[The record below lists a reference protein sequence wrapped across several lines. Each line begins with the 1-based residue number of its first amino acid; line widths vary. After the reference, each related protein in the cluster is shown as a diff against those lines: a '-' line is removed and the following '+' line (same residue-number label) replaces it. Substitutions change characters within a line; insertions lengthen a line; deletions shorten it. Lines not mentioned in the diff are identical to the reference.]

1 MYSFL
6 LKLLLLLSTTVF
18 KTVVAQGC
26 GGGFQ
31 CGTLYPID
39 PGNNIDCVYDP
50 NTQDYVEV
58 EFLVCACTPGA
69 VASASLIYIVNTPG
83 AYYTTVPALNSVP
96 VGTSVIQYVTLSFDA
111 QYSTKMEPP
120 VTIVELLTD
129 GTTTATYTDTFLLLP
144 EQTVFY
150 TSGTTTITS
159 TDYSTASKF
168 HGLCVLAFRH

>member
-26 GGGFQ
+26 GGGFE

-50 NTQDYVEV
+50 STPDYLEA

-111 QYSTKMEPP
+111 QYTKMEPP

-129 GTTTATYTDTFLLLP
+129 GTATATYTDTFLLLP
-144 EQTVFY
+144 EQTIFY

-168 HGLCVLAFRH
+168 HGLCVLDFQH

>member
-6 LKLLLLLSTTVF
+6 PKLLLLLSATVF
-18 KTVVAQGC
+18 KTVIAQGC

-39 PGNNIDCVYDP
+39 PVNNVDCVYDP
-50 NTQDYVEV
+50 NTPDYLEA

-83 AYYTTVPALNSVP
+83 AYYTTVPALNSVS

-111 QYSTKMEPP
+111 PYTKMEPP
-120 VTIVELLTD
+120 VTIAEILTD
-129 GTTTATYTDTFLLLP
+129 GTTTATRSATFTLLP

-159 TDYSTASKF
+159 TDYSTAS
-168 HGLCVLAFRH
+168 